1 MQIFKMVDVWGSNS
15 KPLSVQVQKH
25 IRLFRTL
32 NKRKE
37 CKMTICN
44 EWALNISYRPQNL
57 TKEASYR
64 YEILIRY
71 KRLREK
77 EALEFLQVKRSTYFN
92 WLKRKKE
99 IVIPE
104 NSQTCTLCLSTNII
118 VKGCTKALIT

>member
-1 MQIFKMVDVWGSNS
+1 
-15 KPLSVQVQKH
+15 
-25 IRLFRTL
+25 
-32 NKRKE
+32 
-37 CKMTICN
+37 MTICN
-44 EWALNISYRPQNL
+44 EWALNISYRPKNL

-77 EALEFLQVKRSTYFN
+77 GFSESEALEFLQVKRSTYFS

-99 IVIPE
+99 IVISE